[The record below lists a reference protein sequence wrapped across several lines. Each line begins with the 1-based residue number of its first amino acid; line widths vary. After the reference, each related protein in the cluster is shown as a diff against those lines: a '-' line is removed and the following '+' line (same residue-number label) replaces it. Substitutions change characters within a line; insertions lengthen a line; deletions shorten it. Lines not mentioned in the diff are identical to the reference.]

1 MRSILTLV
9 SPFMVGPLFAQIIL
23 GPADMP
29 SPGDTMRY
37 RATDAS
43 EIALEVT
50 GADMLWDY
58 SLLVPDAE
66 GADTAVAV
74 GATPILYQLFFNN
87 PFIYPDYDA
96 DLALRG
102 PAFGFQALT
111 VSDVFEYYKKDGT
124 GYRNVGF
131 GANVNGIPTSVR
143 RIPIDHIHRFPL
155 EFSDADSS
163 FSSFT
168 LDVPTL
174 FSFTQDQLRINTVDG
189 WGTLY
194 LPADTFEVLRVRSV
208 LQRTDSIFI
217 AQFNQGLSFPEPES
231 VEYKWIAAGMD
242 APVLQVNT
250 TGGQITT
257 ARFYYDAEELPTDV
271 SVLND
276 PEPRLFPNPTNSMV
290 QVVLP
295 DGLSGVLRV
304 CDAAGRDVLP
314 ARAMQAGTSGTI
326 DVSALAAGIYTIHVG
341 GQRPWS
347 ERLVVR

>member
-1 MRSILTLV
+1 MRSILTLIFPFLV
-9 SPFMVGPLFAQIIL
+9 SSLLAQIII
-23 GPADMP
+23 GPSDMP

-37 RATDAS
+37 RATDAT
-43 EIALEVT
+43 EIALDVT

-58 SLLVPDAE
+58 GFLLPDVE
-66 GADTAVAV
+66 GADTAVSV
-74 GATPILYQLFFNN
+74 GSTPLLYQFYFNN
-87 PFIYPDYDA
+87 PFVYPDYDS

-111 VSDVFEYYKKDGT
+111 VSNLFEYFKKDGT

-131 GANVNGIPTSVR
+131 GANVNGVPTSVR
-143 RIPIDHIHRFPL
+143 RIPVDNIHRFPL
-155 EFSDADSS
+155 EFGDEDSS

-194 LPADTFEVLRVRSV
+194 LPADTFEVLRMRSV

-250 TGGQITT
+250 TGGEVSS
-257 ARFYYDAEELPTDV
+257 ARFFYEPEELPTGVTELDMRAP
-271 SVLND
+271 L
-276 PEPRLFPNPTNSMV
+276 LFPNPASRMV
-290 QVVLP
+290 QVVVP
-295 DGLSGVLRV
+295 EGHSGLMRV
-304 CDAAGRDVLP
+304 CDAAGREV
-314 ARAMQAGTSGTI
+314 
-326 DVSALAAGIYTIHVG
+326 LAAWPVQGGAIWSIDLSAMAAGVYTVHLA

-347 ERLVVR
+347 ERLVVH